1 LFRRGLYFRWRW
13 KFASRAGMAVPGT
26 PWMIIYLK
34 RLVAGVVQHVLD
46 IQRERGD
53 SSSGDFV
60 PAQQQAG
67 QGGNFFRAEG
77 FVPGGH
83 QRAGT
88 AIGDDGG

>member
-1 LFRRGLYFRWRW
+1 
-13 KFASRAGMAVPGT
+13 MAVPGT

-88 AIGDDGG
+88 VIGDDGG